1 MRHLAAYLLL
11 LIGGNATPSVEDI
24 TALLAT
30 AGIDVDT
37 ERLNQLLS
45 ELEGKDIEELV
56 ALGKEKLMVGGAA
69 AAASAGS
76 APAAGGAPAAGAVEK
91 VEDKPK
97 VEEVD
102 ALEGGMDMFGAAPGG
117 GDY

>member
-11 LIGGNATPSVEDI
+11 LIGGNATPSETDI
-24 TALLAT
+24 TNLLAT

-37 ERLNQLLS
+37 ERLTQLLA
-45 ELEGKDIEELV
+45 ELDGKNVEELV
-56 ALGKEKLMVGGAA
+56 ALGKEKLMVGAA
-69 AAASAGS
+69 VAASAGPAGGNAAP
-76 APAAGGAPAAGAVEK
+76 APAAEETK
-91 VEDKPK
+91 KEEKPK

-102 ALEGGMDMFGAAPGG
+102 ALDGGMDMFGGGGGG